1 MIFSYFQHFLG
12 NNHVV
17 KGMIVVK
24 EGRLTVHFPKI
35 LLCQVF
41 KNYWNYICG
50 SSQNIKNVFCQEK
63 VLKISAESVKYIG
76 GGDYFLL
83 NLTALMH
90 ATLYTKR
97 VVFCKTPL
105 FV

>member
-1 MIFSYFQHFLG
+1 MWKQ
-12 NNHVV
+12 
-17 KGMIVVK
+17 
-24 EGRLTVHFPKI
+24 PKYQKCV
-35 LLCQVF
+35 LPR
-41 KNYWNYICG
+41 
-50 SSQNIKNVFCQEK
+50 K
-63 VLKISAESVKYIG
+63 VLKNSAESVKYIG

-97 VVFCKTPL
+97 VAFCKTPL